1 MLKQDIIAQHYCQ
14 SCLRDQA
21 LCLHKEGIPWIHQPK
36 HRKDEEKE
44 KLLLERSFED
54 CSLIPYY
61 LGNNFL
67 LTGKKLMGCIGSPF
81 QLKAATSN
89 LAWFHT

>member
-44 KLLLERSFED
+44 NDDESQKTEETVQIA
-54 CSLIPYY
+54 SLR
-61 LGNNFL
+61 
-67 LTGKKLMGCIGSPF
+67 
-81 QLKAATSN
+81 QLSLN
-89 LAWFHT
+89 